1 MSFID
6 ISDNEHNT
14 SEYDISESETDE
26 LYSPI
31 TPPYSPN
38 IFFSSLH
45 NTNSNLNNFLFLPS
59 VPQTPPITPQ
69 YENDQE
75 LEPQPQ
81 PQPQQRVQVEIE
93 ELNLTPQSTTSSL
106 PSPPLLQLNDN
117 LINEPVQLNDI
128 FSLPQLIQNL
138 QLFSNNIHQQ
148 PNRLIRQRSLR
159 PNIFH
164 LNRDDILE
172 NVLQTS
178 LEDIGGYKKV
188 ISDEGK
194 KEIKL
199 LEYESSKFEEKK
211 CTITQE
217 EFEEKQVIAQLP
229 CNHIFNKEGIL
240 YWLENE
246 SNACPICRREFKY
259 KEIKV
264 EYNPENEQSNQDSTQ
279 EENLN
284 PIENIRNR
292 FNNIIREI
300 NTQHQRQEEEQM
312 QQAILNSLINHSSVQ
327 TEASSSPPE
336 TPPPSSS

>member
-6 ISDNEHNT
+6 ISDNE
-14 SEYDISESETDE
+14 YDMSESETDE
-26 LYSPI
+26 LYTPI
-31 TPPYSPN
+31 TPPDSPN
-38 IFFSSLH
+38 IFFSDLH
-45 NTNSNLNNFLFLPS
+45 NINSNLNNFLILPS
-59 VPQTPPITPQ
+59 VLQTPPTTSQ
-69 YENDQE
+69 YENDHEPEPQQE
-75 LEPQPQ
+75 PQQEPQP
-81 PQPQQRVQVEIE
+81 RVQVEIE
-93 ELNLTPQSTTSSL
+93 ELNLIPQSTSSSL
-106 PSPPLLQLNDN
+106 PSPPLLPLNDN

-138 QLFSNNIHQQ
+138 QLFSNNINQQ
-148 PNRLIRQRSLR
+148 PNRLIRQRPLSS
-159 PNIFH
+159 NIFQ
-164 LNRDDILE
+164 LNRNDIME
-172 NVLQTS
+172 NILQTS
-178 LEDIGGYKKV
+178 LEDMGGYKKV

-194 KEIKL
+194 EEIKL

-246 SNACPICRREFKY
+246 SNACPVCRREFKY

-284 PIENIRNR
+284 PIENISNR

-300 NTQHQRQEEEQM
+300 NTRHQRQEEEQM
-312 QQAILNSLINHSSVQ
+312 QQAILNSLINQSSVQ

-336 TPPPSSS
+336 TPPPSQS

>member
-6 ISDNEHNT
+6 ISDNE
-14 SEYDISESETDE
+14 YDMSESETDE
-26 LYSPI
+26 LYTPI
-31 TPPYSPN
+31 TPPDSPN
-38 IFFSSLH
+38 IFFSDLH
-45 NTNSNLNNFLFLPS
+45 NINSNLNNFLILPS
-59 VPQTPPITPQ
+59 VLQTPPTTSQ
-69 YENDQE
+69 YENDHEPEPQQE
-75 LEPQPQ
+75 PQQEPQP
-81 PQPQQRVQVEIE
+81 RVQVEIE
-93 ELNLTPQSTTSSL
+93 ELNLIPQSTSSSL
-106 PSPPLLQLNDN
+106 PSPPLLPLNDN

-148 PNRLIRQRSLR
+148 PNRLIRQRPLSS
-159 PNIFH
+159 NIFQ
-164 LNRDDILE
+164 LNRNDIME
-172 NVLQTS
+172 NILQTS
-178 LEDIGGYKKV
+178 LEDMGGYKKV

-194 KEIKL
+194 EEIKL

-246 SNACPICRREFKY
+246 SNACPVCRREFKY

-284 PIENIRNR
+284 PIENISNR

-300 NTQHQRQEEEQM
+300 NTRHQRQEEEQM
-312 QQAILNSLINHSSVQ
+312 QQAILNSLINQSSVQ

-336 TPPPSSS
+336 TPPPSQS